1 MSILSLLTLII
12 VGIAEEERI
21 ALEAKEQKMREEEEE
36 RQRVLAEQRRLAEE
50 KRRQEELER
59 LAFEAVS
66 NPRQVI

>member
-1 MSILSLLTLII
+1 
-12 VGIAEEERI
+12 
-21 ALEAKEQKMREEEEE
+21 MREEEAE

-66 NPRQVI
+66 NTRHKEIKTLLHDY

>member
-1 MSILSLLTLII
+1 
-12 VGIAEEERI
+12 
-21 ALEAKEQKMREEEEE
+21 MREEEAE

-66 NPRQVI
+66 KTRHQEFKLLLHDH

>member
-1 MSILSLLTLII
+1 
-12 VGIAEEERI
+12 
-21 ALEAKEQKMREEEEE
+21 MREEEAE

-66 NPRQVI
+66 DTRHPTIKSFLLDH